1 MYKNISELTK
11 NKLYKYLYLLPGF
24 NYNRDISEDNLSN
37 DLTLSDSNMISDDKY
52 TTLLDKIN
60 ETKKT
65 SNKSSKKKDNKPSKK
80 KKKKKNQKK
89 NKN

>member
-24 NYNRDISEDNLSN
+24 NYNRDISEDKLSDN
-37 DLTLSDSNMISDDKY
+37 IILSDSSMISDDKY
-52 TTLLDKIN
+52 RTLLDKIN

-65 SNKSSKKKDNKPSKK
+65 SNKSSKKKANKPSSKK
-80 KKKKKNQKK
+80 KSKK